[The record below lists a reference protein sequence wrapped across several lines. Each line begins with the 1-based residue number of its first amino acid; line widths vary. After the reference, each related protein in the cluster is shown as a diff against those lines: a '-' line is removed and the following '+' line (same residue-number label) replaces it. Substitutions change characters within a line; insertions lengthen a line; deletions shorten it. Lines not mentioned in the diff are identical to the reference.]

1 MNFFN
6 IGPGELLFILVFA
19 LIIFG
24 PGKLPEVAKGL
35 GKAIGDFRRASQGL
49 TDGLTRELSA
59 SSADRAEQPEP
70 SPVQTASSDETP
82 AATSAPATAPTPD
95 VAQPTAPLQTASA
108 DTSVSAQAQPAGSQ
122 QDEEAS
128 QPKTEDTEAAVEIQ
142 SATA

>member
-49 TDGLTRELSA
+49 TDGLTRELSTF
-59 SSADRAEQPEP
+59 STDKE
-70 SPVQTASSDETP
+70 SPVQTASGGETP
-82 AATSAPATAPTPD
+82 GAVSAPATAPIPD

-108 DTSVSAQAQPAGSQ
+108 DTSVSAQAQPAGSP
-122 QDEEAS
+122 QDAAAS
-128 QPKTEDTEAAVEIQ
+128 QPKTEDTEAAAETQ

>member
-35 GKAIGDFRRASQGL
+35 GKAISDFRRASQGL
-49 TDGLTRELSA
+49 TDGLTRELNSLPT
-59 SSADRAEQPEP
+59 DRE
-70 SPVQTASSDETP
+70 SPVQSASGGETP
-82 AATSAPATAPTPD
+82 GAVSASATAPTPG
-95 VAQPTAPLQTASA
+95 VAQPTVPLQTASA
-108 DTSVSAQAQPAGSQ
+108 DAGVSAQASPAGSP
-122 QDEEAS
+122 QDAAAP
-128 QPKTEDTEAAVEIQ
+128 QARTKDAEAAVETW